1 MAKDSSLDE
10 MRDEAYRRQDNLA
23 ADIDELID
31 RVNPKNAV
39 ARWKNEI
46 VGSVKSFS
54 AADDGKS
61 PSDGALAVAG
71 GVIGLVVLTTGIA
84 IAIAVAL
91 SGDDEEKAR
100 KQAAKETQKA
110 HEEAQKARAEFF
122 GNVKK
127 QARSTEKKVRK
138 GAEKVRKDVKKSRKN
153 TSADIEKAL
162 KRARKAVKKATK

>member
-1 MAKDSSLDE
+1 MAQDSSLDE
-10 MRDEAYRRQDNLA
+10 MRAEAYRRQDNLA

-84 IAIAVAL
+84 IAVAL

-153 TSADIEKAL
+153 TSSDIEKAL